1 MSNSVIKLNVSI
13 TLSLIQILE
22 PYIHIVLKW
31 RCKRYQL

>member
-1 MSNSVIKLNVSI
+1 M
-13 TLSLIQILE
+13 QILE